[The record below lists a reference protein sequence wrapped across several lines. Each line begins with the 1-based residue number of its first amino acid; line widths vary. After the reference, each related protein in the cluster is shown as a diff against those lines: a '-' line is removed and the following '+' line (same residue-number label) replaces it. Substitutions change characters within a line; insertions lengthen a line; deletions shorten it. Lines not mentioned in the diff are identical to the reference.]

1 MTVLDLNET
10 IVAYDLA
17 EALEGES
24 GKFEITT
31 PSGERFTLTTTPTHS
46 IKNFRTIPKG
56 ANPQPLR
63 IRKVAEVRTAQEV
76 VK

>member
-1 MTVLDLNET
+1 MLDLNET

-31 PSGERFTLTTTPTHS
+31 PSGERFTVTSTPSHS
-46 IKNFRTIPKG
+46 IKNFRPIPEG
-56 ANPQPLR
+56 TNPQPLR
-63 IRKVAEVRTAQEV
+63 IKKVGELRTGQEV

>member
-1 MTVLDLNET
+1 MLDLNES

-24 GKFEITT
+24 GKFEIIT
-31 PSGERFTLTTTPTHS
+31 PNGERFTLTCTPTHS
-46 IKNFRTIPKG
+46 IKNFRAIVESAT
-56 ANPQPLR
+56 PQPLR
-63 IRKVAEVRTAQEV
+63 IRKVAELRAAQET

>member
-1 MTVLDLNET
+1 MLDLNES

-24 GKFEITT
+24 GKFEIIT
-31 PSGERFTLTTTPTHS
+31 PNGERFTLTCSPTRS
-46 IKNFRTIPKG
+46 IKNFRAIVEG
-56 ANPQPLR
+56 ATPQPLR
-63 IRKVAEVRTAQEV
+63 IKKVAELRAAQET

>member
-1 MTVLDLNET
+1 VLNLNET

-24 GKFEITT
+24 GKFEVTT
-31 PSGERFTLTTTPTHS
+31 PTGERFTLTCSPTHS
-46 IKNFRTIPKG
+46 IKNFRAIPEG
-56 ANPQPLR
+56 VTPQPLR
-63 IRKVAEVRTAQEV
+63 VRKVAEVRTVQEV

>member
-1 MTVLDLNET
+1 MLDLNET

-17 EALEGES
+17 EALEGEG

-31 PSGERFTLTTTPTHS
+31 PSGERFTVTCTPTHS
-46 IKNFRTIPKG
+46 IKNFRTIPEG
-56 ANPQPLR
+56 GNPQPLR
-63 IRKVAEVRTAQEV
+63 IKKVAELRAAQEV

>member
-1 MTVLDLNET
+1 MLDLNET

-17 EALEGES
+17 EALEGEN

-31 PSGERFTLTTTPTHS
+31 PGGERFTLTCTPTHS
-46 IKNFRTIPKG
+46 IKNFRAIPEA

-63 IRKVAEVRTAQEV
+63 IKKVAELRTAQEV

>member
-1 MTVLDLNET
+1 MLNLNET

-24 GKFEITT
+24 GKFEVVT
-31 PSGERFTLTTTPTHS
+31 PTGERFTLTCTPTHS
-46 IKNFRTIPKG
+46 IKNFRVIPER
-56 ANPQPLR
+56 ASPQPLR
-63 IRKVAEVRTAQEV
+63 IKKVGELRTGQEV

>member
-1 MTVLDLNET
+1 MLDLNET

-46 IKNFRTIPKG
+46 IKNFRAIAEG
-56 ANPQPLR
+56 ATLQPLR
-63 IRKVAEVRTAQEV
+63 VRKVAEVRTAQEV

>member
-1 MTVLDLNET
+1 MLDLNET

-31 PSGERFTLTTTPTHS
+31 PSGERFTVTTTPTHS
-46 IKNFRTIPKG
+46 IKNFRAIPEG
-56 ANPQPLR
+56 TSPQPLR
-63 IRKVAEVRTAQEV
+63 IKKVGELRTGQEV

>member
-1 MTVLDLNET
+1 MLDLNET

-24 GKFEITT
+24 GKFEIIT
-31 PSGERFTLTTTPTHS
+31 PNGERFTLTTTPGHS
-46 IKNFRTIPKG
+46 IKNFRSVAEGVK
-56 ANPQPLR
+56 PQPLR
-63 IRKVAEVRTAQEV
+63 IRKVAELRTAQEI

>member
-1 MTVLDLNET
+1 MLNLNET

-24 GKFEITT
+24 GKFELTT
-31 PSGERFTLTTTPTHS
+31 PSGERFTLTCTPTHS
-46 IKNFRTIPKG
+46 IKNFRTIPEG
-56 ANPQPLR
+56 TGPQPLR
-63 IRKVAEVRTAQEV
+63 IRKVADLRTAQEV

>member
-1 MTVLDLNET
+1 MLDLNET

-24 GKFEITT
+24 GKFEVTT
-31 PSGERFTLTTTPTHS
+31 PTGERFTLTCSPTHS
-46 IKNFRTIPKG
+46 IKNFRSIPEG
-56 ANPQPLR
+56 AAPQLLR
-63 IRKVAEVRTAQEV
+63 VRKVAEVRTGQEV

>member
-1 MTVLDLNET
+1 MLDLNET

-31 PSGERFTLTTTPTHS
+31 PNGERFTLTCTPAHS
-46 IKNFRTIPKG
+46 IKNFRAIPEGVK
-56 ANPQPLR
+56 PQPLR
-63 IRKVAEVRTAQEV
+63 VRKVAELRAAQEI

>member
-1 MTVLDLNET
+1 MLDLNET
-10 IVAYDLA
+10 IMAYDLA

-24 GKFEITT
+24 GKFEVTT
-31 PSGERFTLTTTPTHS
+31 PSGERFTLTTSPTHS
-46 IKNFRTIPKG
+46 IKNFRAIPEG
-56 ANPQPLR
+56 ASPQPLR

>member
-1 MTVLDLNET
+1 MLNLNET

-24 GKFEITT
+24 GKFEVTT
-31 PSGERFTLTTTPTHS
+31 PSGERFTLTASPTHS
-46 IKNFRTIPKG
+46 IKNFRAIMEG
-56 ANPQPLR
+56 ATPQPLR
-63 IRKVAEVRTAQEV
+63 VRKVADVRAVQEV